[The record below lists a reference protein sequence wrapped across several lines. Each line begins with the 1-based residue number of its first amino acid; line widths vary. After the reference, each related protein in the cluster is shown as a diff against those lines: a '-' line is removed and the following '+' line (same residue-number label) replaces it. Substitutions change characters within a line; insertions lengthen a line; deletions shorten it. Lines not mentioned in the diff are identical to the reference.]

1 MYGLYNASKSGEEKK
16 TVDIHALNPTRFEDD
31 WAFSSAFSTA

>member
-1 MYGLYNASKSGEEKK
+1 MAYTMHQRVAKKKK

-31 WAFSSAFSTA
+31 